1 VFFKASLI
9 KRLFLI
15 NSNFSNSENIDH
27 SLTSHYLLEK
37 KMIKVGNIKDES
49 RNESRSSINAINA
62 ATENKQTEKN
72 KRDEAS
78 VTNDLIRNSPILN
91 EENA

>member
-1 VFFKASLI
+1 
-9 KRLFLI
+9 
-15 NSNFSNSENIDH
+15 
-27 SLTSHYLLEK
+27 
-37 KMIKVGNIKDES
+37 MIKVGNIKDES